1 MQNRIVTYE
10 QRVARMKKP
19 GDEDQEIQ
27 RAKKY
32 VRRLAVRMKKATD
45 DNDRMALSYLHKEA
59 ELVLR
64 KLRQNIFDLEEMLQ
78 EAES

>member
-1 MQNRIVTYE
+1 MQNKIVTYE

-19 GDEDQEIQ
+19 GDEDQELQ

-32 VRRLAVRMKKATD
+32 VRKLALRMKKATD
-45 DNDRMALSYLHKEA
+45 NNDSMALRYLHKEA

-78 EAES
+78 KAES